1 MSELNTTLVVQLN
14 EDIDLPSSGNPVIYT
29 TPLAK
34 NASALKQDGSLGII
48 IDGVYRSGGEYDN
61 QEPTEAGA
69 DANIILCTSH
79 VGKNGSTIFTR
90 SSEFKK
96 SEIVSAS
103 YSDSTAD
110 VARVELDPNGASGT
124 DNDGALAKAGRFG
137 VGSTKGA
144 RRYETL
150 AAISS
155 GSFNQYT
162 YDKVNPLTNVDSGQ
176 DFDLYTIT
184 VRKKNAKRY
193 TTEVIR
199 IFINHLAEFT
209 KYALETT
216 LGLGALADVTPP
228 VQGTTFMVFGNA
240 PYSIG
245 ATPRIDI
252 DITTAEAAATYS
264 ITLTT
269 NDTPVYTK
277 TYTDTIPVASNGDKT
292 HQIFSGTT
300 AAKWDWGQTA
310 AGSTITLSGSV
321 TDPFGNTTD
330 LTFDAATMRITILS

>member
-14 EDIDLPSSGNPVIYT
+14 EDIDLPSSGNPVIWIT
-29 TPLAK
+29 ALA
-34 NASALKQDGSLGII
+34 NSDADLKQDGSLGILKN
-48 IDGVYRSGGEYDN
+48 GVYES
-61 QEPTEAGA
+61 QVEPTEAGA

-110 VARVELDPNGASGT
+110 VARVELDPNGATGT

-155 GSFNQYT
+155 GAFNQYT

-176 DFDLYTIT
+176 NFDLYTIT

-199 IFINHLAEFT
+199 IFINHLAEHT

-228 VQGTTFMVFGNA
+228 VQGTSFMVFGNA
-240 PYSIG
+240 PYSIA

-269 NDTPVYTK
+269 NDTSVYTK
-277 TYTDTIPVASNGDKT
+277 TYTGRIYATNNGDKT

-300 AAKWDWGQTA
+300 AAKWDWSQTA

-321 TDPFGNTTD
+321 TDSFGNTTD
-330 LTFDAATMRITILS
+330 LTFDAATMEITIQA

>member
-14 EDIDLPSSGNPVIYT
+14 EDIDLPSSGNPVIWIT
-29 TPLAK
+29 ALA
-34 NASALKQDGSLGII
+34 NSDADLKQDGSLGILKN
-48 IDGVYRSGGEYDN
+48 GVYESQG
-61 QEPTEAGA
+61 EPTEAGA

-110 VARVELDPNGASGT
+110 VARVELDPNGATGT

-155 GSFNQYT
+155 GAFNQYT

-176 DFDLYTIT
+176 NFDLYTIT

-199 IFINHLAEFT
+199 IFINHLAEHT

-228 VQGTTFMVFGNA
+228 VQGTSFMVFGNA

-245 ATPRIDI
+245 AEPRIDI
-252 DITTAEAAATYS
+252 DITTEEAAATYS

-269 NDTPVYTK
+269 DEAGAFSLSKLATLTWLK
-277 TYTDTIPVASNGDKT
+277 SNE
-292 HQIFSGTT
+292 FS
-300 AAKWDWGQTA
+300 
-310 AGSTITLSGSV
+310 
-321 TDPFGNTTD
+321 
-330 LTFDAATMRITILS
+330 FDIATNL